1 MNPKFQACHAI
12 ADIIPM
18 VNPDARRLV
27 ILQLLAMLK
36 ETIGK

>member
-1 MNPKFQACHAI
+1 MNPKFQAASAI